1 MATIGQIESY
11 QRDSE
16 DWLQYIE
23 QLKFFFE
30 ANGIR
35 DAARKRAAFLSI
47 IGPDT
52 FKTLLSIIAP
62 SKPDEKSYEE
72 LVTELSNHYRP
83 KRSQIYYRSQFY
95 RSNRQPGDTIA
106 STLRT
111 IANDCEF
118 GDTLNIMIRD
128 RLVCGIND
136 VTIQKRLKVTHLH
149 LKKLSQLLNLWKQQL
164 KIRTNYPYRQNRH
177 LIL

>member
-1 MATIGQIESY
+1 MNITIGDEAVTELTMATIGQIESY

-23 QLKFFFE
+23 RLKFFFE

-83 KRSQIYYRSQFY
+83 KRSQIYYRS
-95 RSNRQPGDTIA
+95 NHQPGDTIA
-106 STLRT
+106 SY
-111 IANDCEF
+111 
-118 GDTLNIMIRD
+118 
-128 RLVCGIND
+128 
-136 VTIQKRLKVTHLH
+136 
-149 LKKLSQLLNLWKQQL
+149 LSTQIDWFAVLMM
-164 KIRTNYPYRQNRH
+164 
-177 LIL
+177 